1 MGEERGGLGGAVG
14 GETIIRIH
22 HVRKKKNLFFNERKK
37 KNSSKDRQSHD
48 MPCLRYMKDEGC
60 RHGSVPS
67 DVC

>member
-1 MGEERGGLGGAVG
+1 MGEERGGLGGRVG
-14 GETIIRIH
+14 GETIVRIH
-22 HVRKKKNLFFNERKK
+22 HVKKKIYFSMKEK

-60 RHGSVPS
+60 RHGAVPS

>member
-22 HVRKKKNLFFNERKK
+22 HVRKKNLFFSERKK